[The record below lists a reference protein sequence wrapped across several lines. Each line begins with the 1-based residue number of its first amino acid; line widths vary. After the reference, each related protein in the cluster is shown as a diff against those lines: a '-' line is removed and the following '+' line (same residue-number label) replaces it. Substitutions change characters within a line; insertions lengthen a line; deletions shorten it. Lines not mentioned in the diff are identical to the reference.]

1 MNTNIPLTRW
11 WERIEARERYCAE
24 QQQRMV
30 QQMVALQRERQ
41 ERENRERVAAWE
53 AQQARERAEIER
65 AAEMNAQIR
74 REVAERNAT
83 TAAEREEQARWDRE
97 AAERPA
103 VGMPSGWRVPE
114 LK

>member
-1 MNTNIPLTRW
+1 MGQPGAGRAALSPNPSR
-11 WERIEARERYCAE
+11 AA
-24 QQQRMV
+24 QRPI
-30 QQMVALQRERQ
+30 
-41 ERENRERVAAWE
+41 RERVAAWE